1 MRGAKT
7 GGRRAGTPNK
17 RTAELAE
24 RLIDLGCDPL
34 AGLANIAADPTTDV
48 ALRARVYADLLP
60 YLYPRRRAVELTG
73 QDGGSVKVAADVVQ
87 RQVEAYN
94 DHDLDRFVSAYSETI
109 AIFRMPAAQP
119 SISGKRQL
127 AGYCSTQRFNLPGL
141 RAEIMNRI
149 VLGDKV
155 IDHER
160 VWGVRD
166 GPIEVAAIYQV
177 VGDLI
182 ERVWFFSPEH

>member
-1 MRGAKT
+1 MS
-7 GGRRAGTPNK
+7 
-17 RTAELAE
+17 
-24 RLIDLGCDPL
+24 
-34 AGLANIAADPTTDV
+34 
-48 ALRARVYADLLP
+48 
-60 YLYPRRRAVELTG
+60 AV
-73 QDGGSVKVAADVVQ
+73 DVVQ

-109 AIFRMPAAQP
+109 TIFRMPSAEP
-119 SISGKRQL
+119 SISGKAQL
-127 AGYCSTQRFNLPGL
+127 AEFYSSQRFNLPAL
-141 RAEIMNRI
+141 RAQIVNRM

-166 GPIEVAAIYQV
+166 RPIEVVAIYQV

-182 ERVWFFSPEH
+182 ERVWFFSPDH

>member
-1 MRGAKT
+1 
-7 GGRRAGTPNK
+7 
-17 RTAELAE
+17 
-24 RLIDLGCDPL
+24 
-34 AGLANIAADPTTDV
+34 V
-48 ALRARVYADLLP
+48 
-60 YLYPRRRAVELTG
+60 
-73 QDGGSVKVAADVVQ
+73 SAADVVQ

-109 AIFRMPAAQP
+109 AIFRMPSADP

-127 AGYCSTQRFNLPGL
+127 AEFYSTQRFNLPGL
-141 RAEIMNRI
+141 RAEIVNRI